1 MATLQDLF
9 KNPTAA
15 ELELTDRY
23 ARLPFSGQRERNF
36 EAFALAGMPS
46 RRTETWKYSDLRN
59 ALLKLPSDLTSD
71 LPKTPFSR
79 VADAVTIRF
88 LENGVEFPSH
98 IPDGM
103 KITGRAEPL
112 ALSGAEDTPI
122 AALGAALATN
132 PHMVV
137 IDVTGTQSAPLH
149 LVFESRSALQC
160 ARVTVLVREGVEI
173 TVLESHLAGSGF
185 STSVL
190 EYSVAE
196 TAKLQRVVF
205 QKASGAAVQVF
216 TALVQL
222 SASSQYQQISLGFGA
237 KLCRN
242 ETRLF
247 HQGSEAVAKINGAYL
262 LSDGHHYDQTS
273 LVRHSMPSC
282 TTRQV
287 CKGAVLDG
295 GDAVF
300 QGKFYVARKAQHT
313 DAEMAHNALILENGG
328 SVNAKPEL
336 EIYADDVECAHGN
349 TVGALDGEALFYMR
363 QRGLTER
370 AARALL
376 TEAFILE
383 TMDGVPD
390 PIGDLLAAEARNWL
404 EGSL

>member
-1 MATLQDLF
+1 MSALQDLF
-9 KNPTAA
+9 RNPTSA
-15 ELELTDRY
+15 ELELTERY
-23 ARLPFSGQRERNF
+23 TRLPFSGQRERNF
-36 EAFALAGMPS
+36 EAFASVGMPS

-59 ALLKLPSDLTSD
+59 ALPKLPSDLTND
-71 LPKTPFSR
+71 LPKTPFSG

-88 LENGVEFPSH
+88 LENGVELPVH
-98 IPDGM
+98 IPDGI
-103 KITGRAEPL
+103 KITRRAEPL

-122 AALGAALATN
+122 AALGAALSTN

-137 IDVTGTQSAPLH
+137 IDVTGALTVPLH
-149 LVFESRSALQC
+149 LTFESRAAFQS
-160 ARVTVLVREGVEI
+160 ARVTVLVREGAEV

-205 QKASGAAVQVF
+205 QNASGAAVQVY

-222 SASSQYQQISLGFGA
+222 SASSNYHQTSFGFGA

-242 ETRLF
+242 ETRVF
-247 HQGSEAVAKINGAYL
+247 HQGADAVAHLNGAYL
-262 LSDGHHYDQTS
+262 LSDGRHYDQTS

-282 TTRQV
+282 ITRQL

-295 GDAVF
+295 GEAVF
-300 QGKFYVARKAQHT
+300 QGKFHVARKAQHT

-349 TVGALDGEALFYMR
+349 TVGALDAEALFYMR
-363 QRGLTER
+363 QRGLSER

-383 TMDGVPD
+383 TLDGMPD
-390 PIGDLLAAEARNWL
+390 LICDLLAAEARIWL